1 MTKNKQLYSEV
12 VKSLSEKAGVSK
24 ADADAVVKA
33 LGEVLAEAIETRT
46 IVALPGILALRY
58 FDAAAKNGVNPG
70 TGEAIKI
77 DAKTVVRIDLKSSL
91 HRAQDKLNG
100 K

>member
-46 IVALPGILALRY
+46 IVALPGI
-58 FDAAAKNGVNPG
+58 
-70 TGEAIKI
+70 
-77 DAKTVVRIDLKSSL
+77 
-91 HRAQDKLNG
+91 
-100 K
+100 